1 MGLSLA
7 NNNKIFLVAGILFQ
21 LWFIIIYALNYE
33 YQFIASTTAA
43 GSATNDTDFANMFQ
57 FVQGMIMCVF
67 LLLLF
72 FLGFTLIN
80 TYVAGSAYS
89 SALFSF
95 MIIVFTVQYYFIIRS
110 FWL

>member
-33 YQFIASTTAA
+33 YQFIAGSTAVGSTT
-43 GSATNDTDFANMFQ
+43 NNTDFANMFQ

-72 FLGFTLIN
+72 FLGNLFYLFRI
-80 TYVAGSAYS
+80 YS
-89 SALFSF
+89 
-95 MIIVFTVQYYFIIRS
+95 Y
-110 FWL
+110 